1 MTCSGCSGAV
11 ERVLKKRE
19 GKFGHTKKF
28 ELLNEGCANYPF
40 FSDVKDIAI
49 DMDKQRVYVTSDA
62 SAEDLLAVIKKTGK
76 KTSYVGTA

>member
-1 MTCSGCSGAV
+1 
-11 ERVLKKRE
+11 
-19 GKFGHTKKF
+19 
-28 ELLNEGCANYPF
+28 
-40 FSDVKDIAI
+40 VKDIAI

>member
-1 MTCSGCSGAV
+1 MSTKHEFEVEMTCSGCSGAV

-19 GKFGHTKKF
+19 
-28 ELLNEGCANYPF
+28 
-40 FSDVKDIAI
+40 DVKDISI

-62 SAEDLLAVIKKTGK
+62 SADDLLAVIKKTGK